1 MWADLDN
8 HDACAIAVAQTS
20 IAAIDF
26 LPPRKHLKA
35 CFILKV
41 EHIAIAD
48 VPIGPFILLL
58 AFWNFLE

>member
-8 HDACAIAVAQTS
+8 HDAILTVVAQIS
-20 IAAIDF
+20 IAGIDF
-26 LPPRKHLKA
+26 LPTRKHLKA

-48 VPIGPFILLL
+48 VPTGPFILL
-58 AFWNFLE
+58 